1 MLNEKDGFPF
11 DSRPVLHPLPRPCD
25 DNPHEPRVM
34 KTVSRNVV
42 QHAHSL
48 ACEIEARAVLIYAD
62 AIAGDDELR
71 HLLGTVN
78 YRTILIARPN
88 EIPLRSYCGDYTWVE
103 VTDVHMTRL
112 GQVKMALLS
121 CLAKGVLQARDRV
134 VCLTGIDGSSTIDT
148 LMVLDLGTEPELFS
162 MSGGFALGGDIRFD
176 VFERAVSLATQL
188 AVQGRE
194 GRPVGLI
201 MVLGDSENV
210 QAQSRNLV
218 LNPFRGYSEAERN
231 ILDAALEETI
241 KEFSALDGA
250 FIIRGDGV
258 VVTAGAHLIPTT
270 QSAPLANGLGT
281 RHAAAAAIT
290 ASTHAVAIVVSQSTG
305 TMAVFMNGQMV
316 TDVRKPING
325 RRLAI

>member
-1 MLNEKDGFPF
+1 MTKTVYPPF
-11 DSRPVLHPLPRPCD
+11 SRPFFRPIGGHDD
-25 DNPHEPRVM
+25 DNPHEPKVM

-48 ACEIEARAVLIYAD
+48 AREIEARAVLIYAN

-71 HLLGTVN
+71 QLLGAVN
-78 YRTILIARPN
+78 YRTILIARSS
-88 EIPLRSYCGDYTWVE
+88 EIPLRSYCGDCTWVG
-103 VTDVHMTRL
+103 VSDVQMTRI

-121 CLAKGVLQARDRV
+121 CLAKGVLQAGDRV

-148 LMVLDLGTEPELFS
+148 LMVLDLGTEPELFA
-162 MSGGFALGGDIRFD
+162 MSGGFALGGDIQFD

-188 AVQGRE
+188 AVEGRE

-201 MVLGDSENV
+201 IVLGDSESV

-231 ILDAALEETI
+231 ILDPALEETI

-250 FIIRGDGV
+250 FIVQGDGV
-258 VVTAGAHLIPTT
+258 VVSAGAHLIPTT
-270 QSAPLANGLGT
+270 QSAPLPNGLGT

-316 TDVRKPING
+316 TDIHKPING
-325 RRLAI
+325 SRLAI